1 MTIDWTFRM
10 GEIAID
16 FATLMGPILAVQAQK
31 WIERSREQ
39 NNGKSGFLSE
49 STESY
54 DRAFLIHTN
63 GVPCFNNYKTY
74 F

>member
-10 GEIAID
+10 GEIAIV

-39 NNGKSGFLSE
+39 TTANRDFQNPHGDAQCSSWV
-49 STESY
+49 ST
-54 DRAFLIHTN
+54 RPTLQGGA
-63 GVPCFNNYKTY
+63 
-74 F
+74 